1 MRTLTTRKIYARVKI
16 RCLCMKLRILYDN
29 EVKEG
34 FKSGWG
40 FSSLVG
46 EEILFDV
53 GADLDT
59 LVFNMRRAS
68 VNLDRIDKVV
78 LSHEHGDH
86 VGGIRILTM
95 LGDVQLFTPKSFSE
109 RYKRVLTSFPNVT
122 LTEIDEVKEISEG
135 LFTTGELGRFTKEQ
149 SLIVKTD
156 KGLTVITGCS
166 HPGLEN
172 ILKVASRFGDIYGVV
187 GGFHG
192 FRKLEALKGI
202 ELIVPCHC
210 TVRKKEILALY
221 PRTSIKC
228 SAGCRIEI

>member
-1 MRTLTTRKIYARVKI
+1 
-16 RCLCMKLRILYDN
+16 MKLRILYDN

-78 LSHEHGDH
+78 LSHEHEDH

-95 LGDVQLFTPKSFSE
+95 LGNVQLFTPKSFS
-109 RYKRVLTSFPNVT
+109 
-122 LTEIDEVKEISEG
+122 
-135 LFTTGELGRFTKEQ
+135 
-149 SLIVKTD
+149 
-156 KGLTVITGCS
+156 
-166 HPGLEN
+166 
-172 ILKVASRFGDIYGVV
+172 
-187 GGFHG
+187 
-192 FRKLEALKGI
+192 
-202 ELIVPCHC
+202 
-210 TVRKKEILALY
+210 
-221 PRTSIKC
+221 
-228 SAGCRIEI
+228 